1 MKTNLVPIPKDCAK
15 YYRSCTLEEVVSSG
29 VGTKEEVESLE
40 YFISMNLERVGSQFL
55 GWARCKDKYSEY
67 LVKSQIGLVQIA
79 QDQDGTK
86 YLVDITGSGI
96 NILSRNTL
104 DVICNQN

>member
-1 MKTNLVPIPKDCAK
+1 MKTKLVPIPKDCAK
-15 YYRSCTLEEVVSSG
+15 YYRSCTLEEVISSG

-40 YFISMNLERVGSQFL
+40 YFIAINLERTGSKFL

-67 LVKSQIGLVQIA
+67 LVRSQIGLVQIA
-79 QDQDGTK
+79 QDQDGNK
-86 YLVDITGSGI
+86 YLVDVNGSGI

>member
-15 YYRSCTLEEVVSSG
+15 YYQSCTLEEVISSG
-29 VGTKEEVESLE
+29 VGTKEEVQSLE
-40 YFISMNLERVGSQFL
+40 YFVSTNLERTGSKFL
-55 GWARCKDKYSEY
+55 GWARCKDKYAKY

-104 DVICNQN
+104 DTICNQN